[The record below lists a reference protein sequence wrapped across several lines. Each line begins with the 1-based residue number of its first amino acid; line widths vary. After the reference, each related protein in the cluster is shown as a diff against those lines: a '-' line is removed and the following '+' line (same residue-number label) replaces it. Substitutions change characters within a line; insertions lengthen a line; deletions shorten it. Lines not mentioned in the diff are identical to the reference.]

1 MTVVTPTT
9 IDGGMT
15 KCCNGIETK
24 MFKICARMLAVD
36 VDVAVTKLR
45 TKKPASARAPPN
57 AAVKVIAQ
65 KRPADWKHSTARA
78 RKERERALCVRAR
91 RWCWWCVCVLCA
103 IIHSSIFGLHFSILD
118 PVGLLLQPAGSERVP
133 P

>member
-9 IDGGMT
+9 IDAGMT

-65 KRPADWKHSTARA
+65 KRPADWKHSTAREEG
-78 RKERERALCVRAR
+78 ERESIVCVSAEVVLVVCLCV
-91 RWCWWCVCVLCA
+91 VCVNA
-103 IIHSSIFGLHFSILD
+103 
-118 PVGLLLQPAGSERVP
+118 
-133 P
+133 